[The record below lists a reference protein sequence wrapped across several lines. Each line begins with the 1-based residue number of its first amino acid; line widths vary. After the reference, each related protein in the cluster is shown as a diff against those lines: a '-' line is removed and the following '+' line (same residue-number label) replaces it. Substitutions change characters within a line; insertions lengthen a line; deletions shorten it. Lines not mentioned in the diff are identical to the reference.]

1 MLIAGANKCKNHRLD
16 AGMLTVNNLSM
27 NIRRIIRANQSGF
40 TIVELLI
47 FIIIIG
53 VLGALIVTSFSEYK
67 QKDRNQSRQ
76 KDIKALQVAVEGY
89 YAQNGKYP
97 TLNELNDSEW
107 RTKNVRAL
115 ESSDFQDP
123 QGADSKLTGEPSEKI
138 YSYSAKADDDG
149 NCDNKEKDCTKYTLT
164 ATLEGAEPFVKNNVN

>member
-1 MLIAGANKCKNHRLD
+1 
-16 AGMLTVNNLSM
+16 MLTVNNLSM
-27 NIRRIIRANQSGF
+27 NIRRTNQSGF

-47 FIIIIG
+47 FIIIIT
-53 VLGALIVTSFSEYK
+53 VLGLLIVTSFSEFK

-97 TLNELNDSEW
+97 TLDELNNNEW
-107 RTKNVRAL
+107 RTRNIKAL
-115 ESSDFQDP
+115 EESDFQDP
-123 QGADSKLTGEPSEKI
+123 QGEDSRLTSEPVAKA
-138 YSYSAKADDDG
+138 YSYSAKADDDTD
-149 NCDNKEKDCTKYTLT
+149 CDNKANDCTKYTLT